1 MPDLELLTESERRAM
16 DLTAQLWNLLCSDVV
31 TEGPSR
37 SKDLHEL
44 VHHIHAIQHTVM
56 SQAAA
61 RAYPERYRLLG
72 GVIESPEVQA

>member
-1 MPDLELLTESERRAM
+1 MADRELLTDAEHRAM

-37 SKDLHEL
+37 TKDLHEL

-72 GVIESPEVQA
+72 GVIDAADNG

>member
-1 MPDLELLTESERRAM
+1 MPDPDLLTEAEHKAM

-31 TEGPSR
+31 PEGRSR
-37 SKDLHEL
+37 TKDLHEL
-44 VHHIHAIQHTVM
+44 VAHIHAIQHTVM

-72 GVIESPEVQA
+72 GVVEETDHG